1 MANKTR
7 TFVDIDASFTANP
20 VTGDIAVRTDDQAIK
35 FAIRSLIFTNYFE
48 RPFQSNIG
56 SPVNALMFEN
66 MGPNF
71 KIILKQSIIDVITNH
86 EPRVDVVDVVVDDS
100 PDNNRVY
107 VTIIFKIKN
116 TERPIEVGLTLTRT
130 R

>member
-20 VTGDIAVRTDDQAIK
+20 VTGDIAVRTDEQAIK